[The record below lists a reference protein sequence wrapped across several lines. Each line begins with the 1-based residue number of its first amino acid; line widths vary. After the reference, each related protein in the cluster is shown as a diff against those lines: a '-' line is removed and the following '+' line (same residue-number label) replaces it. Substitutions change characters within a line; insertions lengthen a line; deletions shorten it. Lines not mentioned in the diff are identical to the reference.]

1 MAHASPIV
9 STPLSCEKDHTMIYA
24 KRAARFLEQ
33 LASPDDQSF
42 APQGVLLYSPS
53 LLRLVAVCAYGVFV
67 LGFINNYF
75 LSDFFNRWFSDEKM
89 TRLFYTQ
96 SALVI
101 VGAIGTGSVV
111 IFARSRYR
119 GCMLGATMLAI
130 SSSMIACSYMYGYDV
145 NPHLLLA
152 ITPLLLVGFTV
163 GRDGLLLSA
172 GWIGVNYLFLYLADT
187 WGWWPQLS
195 SIGVDVVKHEN
206 LSAFIILI
214 LIVLATQFYLVKISA
229 TLRKQGELHREVEA
243 RQRAQLELLSRLV
256 SSKDEERKRI
266 ARDLHDAPLQEM
278 AVISRALT
286 EMREDVEGMLARCE
300 DVLLTSEP
308 KTTASERETVVS
320 PASPVTSLM
329 NEWHTRL
336 SRLLGEDL
344 RLTAVPLATSDVGS
358 SLTTM
363 DQPTQQA
370 QESIPTIEATL
381 TQVRATS
388 QSIRDICDD
397 LHPTYLDDPLASTLS
412 ASVSRLRAQSPTIPV
427 TLTTSGSEPP
437 ELPDETKTAC
447 KHILEEAVS
456 NALAHAHAT
465 SIECSLSFALDGL
478 LTLEVADDG
487 IGFESRPARE
497 LRSAGHHGLAN
508 MRERAELVGGEL
520 SIEAQPGMGTLIKLL
535 IRSQVFVAT

>member
-1 MAHASPIV
+1 
-9 STPLSCEKDHTMIYA
+9 MIYA
-24 KRAARFLEQ
+24 KRTGRFLER
-33 LASPDDQSF
+33 LANPDDQTH

-53 LLRLVAVCAYGVFV
+53 LLRLVAICAYGVFV

-89 TRLFYTQ
+89 TRLFYAQ
-96 SALVI
+96 SALVV
-101 VGAIGTGSVV
+101 VGAIGTGSVL

-130 SSSMIACSYMYGYDV
+130 STSMIACAYMYGYNI

-172 GWIGVNYLFLYLADT
+172 GWIGVNYLFLYVADT
-187 WGWWPQLS
+187 WGWWPQLT

-229 TLRKQGELHREVEA
+229 TLRKQGELHREVES

-256 SSKDEERKRI
+256 TSKDEERKRI

-300 DVLLTSEP
+300 DILLTSEP
-308 KTTASERETVVS
+308 KTTASEREAAVS
-320 PASPVTSLM
+320 PVASLM

-344 RLTAVPLATSDVGS
+344 RLTAVPLAASDIGS
-358 SLTTM
+358 SLTAT
-363 DQPTQQA
+363 DQPSQQA
-370 QESIPTIEATL
+370 QGSSPTIEATL

-397 LHPTYLDDPLASTLS
+397 LHPTYLDNPLGATLS
-412 ASVSRLRAQSPTIPV
+412 ASVSHLQAQSPAIPI
-427 TLTTSGSEPP
+427 TLTISGTEPP
-437 ELPDETKTAC
+437 ELRDDTKIAC
-447 KHILEEAVS
+447 KHVLEEAVS
-456 NALAHAHAT
+456 NALAHANPT
-465 SIECSLSFALDGL
+465 KIECSLSFVSDG
-478 LTLEVADDG
+478 TIKLEVADDG
-487 IGFESRPARE
+487 TGFDPRPARE
-497 LRSAGHHGLAN
+497 SRSAGHHGLAN
-508 MRERAELVGGEL
+508 MIERAELVGGEMSVEAKPGKGT
-520 SIEAQPGMGTLIKLL
+520 SIRLL
-535 IRSQVFVAT
+535 LRPHIVHSA